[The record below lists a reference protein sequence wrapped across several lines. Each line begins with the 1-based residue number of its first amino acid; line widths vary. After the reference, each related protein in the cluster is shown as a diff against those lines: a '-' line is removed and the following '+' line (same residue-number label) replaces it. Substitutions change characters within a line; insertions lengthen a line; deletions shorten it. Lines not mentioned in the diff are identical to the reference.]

1 MYTLTSK
8 KANFAITVPE
18 SLNEI
23 TPDIL
28 EKLTKDIK
36 LPKHYC
42 LVAFA
47 YQTDSFELAFLGKK
61 SGKQTIKVLPML
73 AKVTETFVENFK
85 IGDGLIINRSDVE
98 FATHCPIGTK
108 ANVSAMIDYIAA
120 DVELA
125 KKCATKEVFFDAV
138 GLEFKIVPETDIK
151 GAFKVGY
158 KIDDPFKVPVT
169 NGSLS

>member
-8 KANFAITVPE
+8 KANYAIVVPE
-18 SLNEI
+18 KLSEVA
-23 TPDIL
+23 PDFL
-28 EKLTKDIK
+28 ERLVKDIK

-61 SGKQTIKVLPML
+61 SGKQTIKVLPIL
-73 AKVTETFVENFK
+73 AKVTETFAEDFK

-98 FATHCPIGTK
+98 LATHCPIGTK
-108 ANVSAMIDYIAA
+108 ANINAMIDYIAA
-120 DVELA
+120 DADLA
-125 KKCATKEVFFDAV
+125 KKCATREITFDAV
-138 GLEFKIVPETDIK
+138 GLEFKIVPETAIK

-158 KIDDPFKVPVT
+158 KVDDPFKVPI
-169 NGSLS
+169 NSGSIS